1 MCKLFS
7 VIDWNSVVSALVGGA
22 IAGFF
27 SLRAVD
33 RSAKKDSEMRKKEEE
48 SLLNAFLL
56 SIRDEVDTLW
66 DRYMWGIGEELEK
79 LPENQAFLWYYPIT
93 QSYFSVYDNNSSL
106 IGKIKDNNLRK
117 LIIITYTQAKGLI
130 DSYRFNNEMVKAYE
144 DFSLAH
150 RQTNDP
156 TFEEKVKAELAAL
169 IRYAEAIKKQHN
181 EIKENIAELL
191 KRLSNL

>member
-7 VIDWNSVVSALVGGA
+7 LIDWNSVVSALVGGA

-66 DRYMWGIGEELEK
+66 NRYMWGIGEELEK
-79 LPENQAFLWYYPIT
+79 LPENQPFLWQYPLT
-93 QSYFSVYDNNSSL
+93 QNYFSVYDNNSSL
-106 IGKIKDNNLRK
+106 IGKIKEDNLRK

-130 DSYRFNNEMVKAYE
+130 DSYRFNNEMVKTYE
-144 DFSLAH
+144 DFSL
-150 RQTNDP
+150 RQTSNP
-156 TFEEKVKAELAAL
+156 TFGEKVEAELAAL
-169 IRYAEAIKKQHN
+169 IRYAEGIKKQHN
-181 EIKENIAELL
+181 EIRENIVELL
-191 KRLSNL
+191 KRLSNI